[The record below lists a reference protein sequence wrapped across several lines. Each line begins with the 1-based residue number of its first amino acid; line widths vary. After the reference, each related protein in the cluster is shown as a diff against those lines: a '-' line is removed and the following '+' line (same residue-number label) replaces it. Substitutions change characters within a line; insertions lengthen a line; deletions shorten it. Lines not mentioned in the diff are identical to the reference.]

1 MLAGFAST
9 SSDFKVAKQF
19 ANNNF
24 NQYKK
29 NCFKVILVVQN
40 YENHEYEPIPIDKL
54 SEFPTEN
61 EYLMRLNSFL
71 KITGIE

>member
-29 NCFKVILVVQN
+29 NCFKVILVV
-40 YENHEYEPIPIDKL
+40 
-54 SEFPTEN
+54 
-61 EYLMRLNSFL
+61 
-71 KITGIE
+71 